1 MDLRRAVRRLLSMM
15 HREPRLFYGVAT
27 LGTIAVAMAT
37 TGPWLLGRATDSVV
51 AGGGPEAV
59 GTLLA
64 LAALVYATEGLCRV
78 LQGRWTARLASGVG
92 YRLRADSQA
101 KLSRLPLSYF
111 DRVRRGDVLS
121 RVTNDIDN
129 VSQTIQQAIGTFVNT
144 LLTVAGVLAVMVWL
158 SPLLALVG
166 LASVP
171 LALFVS
177 GRVGARSQPHFVRQW
192 AATGALTAHVEET
205 YSGHQLVKILGRQR
219 QSVREFA
226 ECNDALY
233 RAGLR
238 AQFIS
243 GILQPLMMLVSHL
256 NYVLVAVAG
265 AVQVASGSLSI
276 GQVQAFV
283 QYSGQFSAPL
293 AHLAGMA
300 NMVQSGVASAERVF
314 ELLDAEE
321 QAPDARPA
329 AALPRPARGRL
340 TMEKVSFRYSA
351 DRPLIED
358 LSLTAEPGHTV
369 AIVGPTGAGKTTL
382 VSLFMRFYEVTGG
395 RITLDGVDITEVPRE
410 ELRSA
415 IGMVLQ
421 DTWLFGGTIAE
432 NIAYGSSRREVTRAE
447 IERAARAAHADRF
460 IRTLPR
466 GYDTVIDEEGSG
478 VSAGE
483 RQLITIAR
491 AFLSDPVILVMDE
504 ATSSVDG
511 RTERL
516 VQEAMSRLA
525 AGRTCFVVAHR
536 LSTIRHAD
544 TILVMRDGSIAE
556 QGSHDELVAA
566 GGAYAGLHRA
576 GFTPNRSHSAT
587 YRNV

>member
-1 MDLRRAVRRLLSMM
+1 MM
-15 HREPRLFYGVAT
+15 RGEPRLLYGVAA
-27 LGTIAVAMAT
+27 LGTIAVATAT

-51 AGGGPEAV
+51 AGDGPRAV
-59 GTLLA
+59 ATLLA
-64 LAALVYATEGLCRV
+64 LAALVYAAEGLCRV
-78 LQGRWTARLASGVG
+78 LQGRWTARLASGVA

-111 DRVRRGDVLS
+111 DRGRRGDVLS
-121 RVTNDIDN
+121 RVTHDIDN
-129 VSQTIQQAIGTFVNT
+129 VSQTIQQAVGTFVNT
-144 LLTVAGVLAVMVWL
+144 LLTVVGVLAVMVWI
-158 SPLLALVG
+158 SPLLALVA

-205 YSGHQLVKILGRQR
+205 YSGHLLVKVFGRRR

-226 ECNDALY
+226 AHNDALY

-238 AQFIS
+238 AQFTS

-256 NYVLVAVAG
+256 NYVVVAVVG
-265 AVQVASGSLSI
+265 AAQVASGSLSI
-276 GQVQAFV
+276 GQVQAFIL
-283 QYSGQFSAPL
+283 YSGQFSAPL

-321 QAPDARPA
+321 QLPDPRPA
-329 AALPRPARGRL
+329 AALPRQARGRL
-340 TMEKVSFRYSA
+340 TMEKVSFRYAA
-351 DRPLIED
+351 DRPLIEE

-369 AIVGPTGAGKTTL
+369 AVVGPTGAGKTTL
-382 VSLFMRFYEVTGG
+382 VSLLMRFYEVTGG
-395 RITLDGVDITEVPRE
+395 RITLDGVDITELPRD

-432 NIAYGSSRREVTRAE
+432 NIAYGSARRDVSRAE

-460 IRTLPR
+460 IRTLPH
-466 GYDTVIDEEGSG
+466 GYDTVIGEEGSG

-491 AFLSDPVILVMDE
+491 AFLADPVILVMDE
-504 ATSSVDG
+504 ATSSVDV

-516 VQEAMSRLA
+516 VQEAMHRLA
-525 AGRTCFVVAHR
+525 AGRTCFVIAHR
-536 LSTIRHAD
+536 LSTVRHAD
-544 TILVMRDGSIAE
+544 TILVMQDGSIAE
-556 QGSHDELVAA
+556 QGTHDALLAA
-566 GGAYAGLHRA
+566 DGVYAGLHRA
-576 GFTPNRSHSAT
+576 RLTPDRSPSAT
-587 YRNV
+587 SRNT

>member
-1 MDLRRAVRRLLSMM
+1 MM
-15 HREPRLFYGVAT
+15 RCEPRLLHGVAA
-27 LGTIAVAMAT
+27 LGTIAVTMAT
-37 TGPWLLGRATDSVV
+37 AGPWLLGRATDSVV
-51 AGGGPEAV
+51 AGDGPEEV

-64 LAALVYATEGLCRV
+64 LAALVHAADGLCRV
-78 LQGRWTARLASGVG
+78 LQGRWTVRLANGVA

-101 KLSRLPLSYF
+101 KTARLPLSYF
-111 DRVRRGDVLS
+111 DRSSRGDVLS

-129 VSQTIQQAIGTFVNT
+129 ITLMIQQVIGSFVNA
-144 LLTVAGVLAVMVWL
+144 LLTVVGVLAVMVWI
-158 SPLLALVG
+158 SPLLALVA

-192 AATGALTAHVEET
+192 ASTGALTAQVEET
-205 YSGHQLVKILGRQR
+205 YSGHLLVKAFGRQR

-226 ECNDALY
+226 EVNDALY
-233 RAGLR
+233 RDGLR

-256 NYVLVAVAG
+256 NYVLVAVVG

-276 GQVQAFV
+276 GQVQAFI
-283 QYSGQFSAPL
+283 QYSGQFSVPL
-293 AHLAGMA
+293 THLAGMA
-300 NMVQSGVASAERVF
+300 SMVQSGVASAERVF

-321 QAPDARPA
+321 QTPDPRLA
-329 AALPRPARGRL
+329 AVLPRPVRGRV
-340 TMEKVSFRYSA
+340 TMEEVSFRYAA

-382 VSLFMRFYEVTGG
+382 VNLLMRFYEVTGG
-395 RITLDGVDITEVPRE
+395 RITLDGVDITRLPRDG
-410 ELRSA
+410 LRSE

-432 NIAYGSSRREVTRAE
+432 NIAYGTARREVARTE

-460 IRTLPR
+460 IRTLPD
-466 GYDTVIDEEGSG
+466 GYDTVIGEEGGG

-491 AFLSDPVILVMDE
+491 AFLADPVILVMDE

-511 RTERL
+511 RTEL
-516 VQEAMSRLA
+516 LIQEAMGRLA
-525 AGRTCFVVAHR
+525 AGRTCFVIAHR
-536 LSTIRHAD
+536 LSTVRHAD

-556 QGSHDELVAA
+556 QGTHDELLAA
-566 GGAYAGLHRA
+566 GGMYAGLHSAR
-576 GFTPNRSHSAT
+576 FTPDRPPAAPRT
-587 YRNV
+587 T